1 MHAASIG
8 EVDIDLEIWDHEL
21 TGDVVVIDSGIE
33 NQSNRIT
40 LRYDIFILEEIYV
53 NILDSIYLNSIY

>member
-1 MHAASIG
+1 M
-8 EVDIDLEIWDHEL
+8 
-21 TGDVVVIDSGIE
+21 VIDSGIE

-53 NILDSIYLNSIY
+53 NIFDSIYLNSVY